1 MGFKYNGG
9 YNVVQQSQRK
19 EWRRRQRRRK
29 RNLLIFKI
37 LVFILVLSGVG
48 YGGKKLYGIYNA
60 EASKDNSVSEIPNIV
75 DPADNTE
82 ETKEPGQTDN
92 IDIPEKPDETKKPD
106 SSEKPD
112 SSGNTDKAETDSSK
126 DPNGPESPD
135 SSNSTDGTKKP
146 DSSHN
151 SDGKEKPDSSE
162 KPDKPEKPAT
172 DKSDETKE
180 PDNQKKDDD
189 TAKADDS
196 YFDDAVFVGDSRTE
210 GFGMYS
216 GLKNATFY
224 SEKGLMVD
232 SIFKDKAV
240 KISGD
245 KVTIMEALKKRSFG
259 KVYIMLGVNELGWP
273 YDSVFIEHY
282 KKVID
287 AIKESQPQ
295 AVIYIQSII
304 NVSKEKD
311 KNPPSYINNKQINSR
326 NKLIKKM
333 AEEENVNYL
342 DVNEVLTDSSG
353 NLFADASTDGVHL
366 NQRYCL
372 VWKDYLLK
380 HTIN

>member
-1 MGFKYNGG
+1 M
-9 YNVVQQSQRK
+9 VQQSQRK

-29 RNLLIFKI
+29 RNLLVFKI

-48 YGGKKLYGIYNA
+48 YGGKKLYGKYNA
-60 EASKDNSVSEIPNIV
+60 EAYKDNSESEIPNIV
-75 DPADNTE
+75 DPTDNTE

-92 IDIPEKPDETKKPD
+92 IDIPEIPDETKKPD
-106 SSEKPD
+106 TSETPD
-112 SSGNTDKAETDSSK
+112 TTDETDSSK
-126 DPNGPESPD
+126 NPNEPENPD
-135 SSNSTDGTKKP
+135 SSNNSNGTENP
-146 DSSHN
+146 DSSN
-151 SDGKEKPDSSE
+151 NPDETKNPDSS
-162 KPDKPEKPAT
+162 DKPEKPDTT

-189 TAKADDS
+189 TVKVDDS

-232 SIFKDKAV
+232 TIFKDKAV
-240 KISGD
+240 KINGD
-245 KVTIMEALKKRSFG
+245 KVTIIDALKSRSFG

-304 NVSKEKD
+304 HVSQEKD
-311 KNPPSYINNKQINSR
+311 KNPPSYINNKQINNR
-326 NKLIKKM
+326 NKLIKEM
-333 AEEENVNYL
+333 AEEVGVNYL
-342 DVNEVLTDSSG
+342 DINEVLTDNTGS
-353 NLFADASTDGVHL
+353 LFADASTDGIHL
-366 NQRYCL
+366 NQKYCL
-372 VWKDYLLK
+372 VWKGYLVK